1 MKIAILGATSA
12 IAHETAKHFA
22 KDNAEFFLVGRSE
35 GKLET
40 IANDLKVRGAKRVDI
55 FTSDLADLDRH
66 QALMDEAVAT
76 LEQIDVLLIAHG
88 TLGDQKLC
96 EQSVA
101 EMLKEFTNNC
111 TSVLSLLTLFAN
123 HFEQQKRGT
132 IAVISSVA
140 GDRGRQSN
148 YVYGTAKAAVTAFLQ
163 GLRGRLAKSGVHVLT
178 IKPGLIDT
186 PMTADLKKGPL
197 MASARSVGEGIYKAI
212 QHKKEVVYL
221 PAFWLPIMLIVKS
234 IPERVFKRLSI

>member
-12 IAHETAKHFA
+12 IAHEAAKPFA
-22 KDNAEFFLVGRSE
+22 KDNAEFFLVGRSQ

-40 IANDLKVRGAKRVDI
+40 IADDLKVRGAKRVDI
-55 FTSDLADLDRH
+55 YTADLADLDSH
-66 QALMDEAVAT
+66 QALFEATVAT
-76 LEQIDVLLIAHG
+76 LEYIDVLLIAYG
-88 TLGDQKLC
+88 TLGNQPLC

-101 EMLKEFTNNC
+101 ETLKEFNNNC

-123 HFEQQKRGT
+123 YFEQQKRGT

-163 GLRGRLAKSGVHVLT
+163 GLRGRLAKSGVNVLT

-186 PMTADLKKGPL
+186 PMTANLKKGL
-197 MASARSVGEGIYKAI
+197 LTASAKSVGEGIYKAI
-212 QHKKEVVYL
+212 QQKKEVVYL
-221 PAFWLPIMLIVKS
+221 PFFWRPIMLIVKS

>member
-12 IAHETAKHFA
+12 IAHEAAKCFA
-22 KDNAEFFLVGRSE
+22 KDNAEFFLVGRSDA
-35 GKLET
+35 KLET
-40 IANDLKVRGAKRVDI
+40 IANDLKVRGAKRVAT
-55 FTSDLADLDRH
+55 FTADLADFDRH
-66 QALMDEAVAT
+66 QALVDATIET
-76 LEQIDVLLIAHG
+76 LEQVDLLLIAHG

-111 TSVLSLLTLFAN
+111 TSVLALLTLFAN
-123 HFEQQKRGT
+123 YFERQKRGT

-148 YVYGTAKAAVTAFLQ
+148 YVYGTAKAGVTAFLQ

-197 MASARSVGEGIYKAI
+197 MASARGVGEGIYKAV
-212 QHKKEVVYL
+212 QRHKEVAYL

-234 IPERVFKRLSI
+234 IPERVFKRLAI

>member
-1 MKIAILGATSA
+1 MKIAIIGATSA
-12 IAHETAKHFA
+12 IAHETAKCFA
-22 KDNAEFFLVGRSE
+22 KNNAEFFLVGRSA

-40 IANDLKVRGAKRVDI
+40 LANDLKVRGAKRIDTYTV
-55 FTSDLADLDRH
+55 DLADLDRH
-66 QALMDEAVAT
+66 QALLEEALAK
-76 LEQIDVLLIAHG
+76 LEHIDVLLIAHG
-88 TLGDQKLC
+88 TLGDQQLC

-111 TSVLSLLTLFAN
+111 TSVIALLTLFAN
-123 HFEQQKRGT
+123 YFEQQKRGT

-186 PMTADLKKGPL
+186 PMTAELKKGPL
-197 MASARSVGEGIYKAI
+197 MASAQSVGEGIYKAI
-212 QHKKEVVYL
+212 QHKREVVYL
-221 PAFWLPIMLIVKS
+221 PMFWLPIMFIVKS
-234 IPERVFKRLSI
+234 IPERVFKRLAI

>member
-12 IAHETAKHFA
+12 IAHEAAKCFA
-22 KDNAEFFLVGRSE
+22 KDNAEFFLVGRSQE
-35 GKLET
+35 KLET
-40 IANDLKVRGAKRVDI
+40 IANDLKVRGAKRVDT
-55 FTSDLADLDRH
+55 FAVDLADLERH
-66 QALMDEAVAT
+66 QALFDATQAT
-76 LEQIDVLLIAHG
+76 LEHIDVLLIAYG
-88 TLGDQKLC
+88 TLGDQKRC
-96 EQSVA
+96 EQSVT
-101 EMLKEFTNNC
+101 ETLKEFTNNC

-123 HFEQQKRGT
+123 YFEQQKRGT

-148 YVYGTAKAAVTAFLQ
+148 YVYGTAKAAVTTFLQ
-163 GLRGRLAKSGVHVLT
+163 GLRGRLAKSNVVVLT

-212 QHKKEVVYL
+212 QKKNEVVYL
-221 PAFWLPIMLIVKS
+221 PAIWLPIMLIVKS

>member
-12 IAHETAKHFA
+12 IAHETAKCFA

-35 GKLET
+35 AKLET
-40 IANDLKVRGAKRVDI
+40 IANDLKVRGAKRIDTYAV
-55 FTSDLADLDRH
+55 DLADLDLH
-66 QALMDEAVAT
+66 QVLLDQTVAT
-76 LEQIDVLLIAHG
+76 LGQIDVLLIAHG
-88 TLGDQKLC
+88 TLGNQQLC
-96 EQSVA
+96 EQSIT

-111 TSVLSLLTLFAN
+111 TSVISLLTLFAN
-123 HFEQQKRGT
+123 YFEQQKRGT

-148 YVYGTAKAAVTAFLQ
+148 YVYGTAKAAITAFLQ
-163 GLRGRLAKSGVHVLT
+163 GLRGRLAKSGVSVLT

-197 MASARSVGEGIYKAI
+197 MASAHSVGEGIYKAI

-221 PAFWLPIMLIVKS
+221 PAFWLPIMFVVKS
-234 IPERVFKRLSI
+234 IPERIFKRLSI

>member
-12 IAHETAKHFA
+12 IAHETAKYFA
-22 KDNAEFFLVGRSE
+22 KDNAEIFLVGRSE

-40 IANDLKVRGAKRVDI
+40 IANDLKVRGAKRVDT
-55 FTSDLADLDRH
+55 FTSDLANLDLH
-66 QALMDEAVAT
+66 QALLNETVAT

-123 HFEQQKRGT
+123 YFEQQKRGT

-234 IPERVFKRLSI
+234 IPERIFKRLSI

>member
-22 KDNAEFFLVGRSE
+22 QDNAEFFLVARSE

-40 IANDLKVRGAKRVDI
+40 IANDLKVRGAKRIDTCVL
-55 FTSDLADLDRH
+55 DLADLDRH
-66 QALMDEAVAT
+66 QALLDEALAK
-76 LEQIDVLLIAHG
+76 LEHIDVLFIAHG
-88 TLGDQKLC
+88 TLGNQQAC

-101 EMLKEFTNNC
+101 ETLKEFTNNC

-123 HFEQQKRGT
+123 HFEQQKSGT

-148 YVYGTAKAAVTAFLQ
+148 YVYGTAKAAITVFLQ

-212 QHKKEVVYL
+212 QRKKEVVYL

-234 IPERVFKRLSI
+234 IPERVFKRLAM

>member
-12 IAHETAKHFA
+12 IAHETAKCFA

-35 GKLET
+35 AKLET
-40 IANDLKVRGAKRVDI
+40 IANDLKVRGAKRVD
-55 FTSDLADLDRH
+55 TYTVDLADLDRH
-66 QALMDEAVAT
+66 QALLDQTVAT
-76 LEQIDVLLIAHG
+76 FEQVDILLIAHG
-88 TLGDQKLC
+88 TLGNQQLC
-96 EQSVA
+96 EQSVV
-101 EMLKEFTNNC
+101 ETMKEFTNNC

-123 HFEQQKRGT
+123 YFEQQKRGT

-148 YVYGTAKAAVTAFLQ
+148 YVYGTAKAAITAFLQ
-163 GLRGRLAKSGVHVLT
+163 GLRGRLAKSGVSVLT

-186 PMTADLKKGPL
+186 PMTAELKKGLL

-221 PAFWLPIMLIVKS
+221 PAFWRPIMFIVKS

>member
-12 IAHETAKHFA
+12 IAHETAKYFA

-40 IANDLKVRGAKRVDI
+40 IANDLKVRGAKRVDT
-55 FTSDLADLDRH
+55 FTVDLADLDRH
-66 QALMDEAVAT
+66 QALLDATVAT

-88 TLGDQKLC
+88 TLGDQQLC

-123 HFEQQKRGT
+123 YFEQQKRGT

-148 YVYGTAKAAVTAFLQ
+148 YVYGTAKAATTAFLQ

-178 IKPGLIDT
+178 VKPGLIDT
-186 PMTADLKKGPL
+186 PMTAELKKGPL
-197 MASARSVGEGIYKAI
+197 MANARSVGEGIYNAI

-221 PAFWLPIMLIVKS
+221 PVFWLPIMLIVKS
-234 IPERVFKRLSI
+234 IPERIFKRLSL

>member
-1 MKIAILGATSA
+1 MKIALLGATSA
-12 IAHETAKHFA
+12 IAHETAKCFA
-22 KDNAEFFLVGRSE
+22 QDGAEFFLVGRSQE
-35 GKLET
+35 KLET
-40 IANDLKVRGAKRVDI
+40 IANDLKVRGAKRVDT
-55 FTSDLADLDRH
+55 FAVDLAALDQHQTLVDAAITTLGQLDL
-66 QALMDEAVAT
+66 
-76 LEQIDVLLIAHG
+76 LLIAHG

-96 EQSVA
+96 EQNVA
-101 EMLKEFTNNC
+101 ETLKEFTNNC

-123 HFEQQKRGT
+123 YFEGQKRGT

-163 GLRGRLAKSGVHVLT
+163 GLRGRLAKANVHVLT

-197 MASARSVGEGIYKAI
+197 TASARSVGEGIYKAVQ
-212 QHKKEVVYL
+212 QHKEVVYL
-221 PAFWLPIMLIVKS
+221 PWFWLPIMLIVKS
-234 IPERVFKRLSI
+234 IPERMFKRLSI

>member
-12 IAHETAKHFA
+12 IAHETAKCFA
-22 KDNAEFFLVGRSE
+22 KDNAEFFLVGRSAE
-35 GKLET
+35 KLET
-40 IANDLKVRGAKRVDI
+40 IANDLKVRGAKRIDTYTV
-55 FTSDLADLDRH
+55 DLADLDHH
-66 QALMDEAVAT
+66 QALLDQTVAT

-88 TLGDQKLC
+88 TLGNQQLC

-111 TSVLSLLTLFAN
+111 TSVISLLTLFAN
-123 HFEQQKRGT
+123 YFEQQKCGT

-148 YVYGTAKAAVTAFLQ
+148 YVYGTAKAAITAFLQ
-163 GLRGRLAKSGVHVLT
+163 GLRGRLAKSGVSVLT

-186 PMTADLKKGPL
+186 PMTAELKKGPL

-221 PAFWLPIMLIVKS
+221 PAFWLPIMFVVKS

>member
-12 IAHETAKHFA
+12 IAHETAKYFA
-22 KDNAEFFLVGRSE
+22 KDNAEFFLVGRSA

-40 IANDLKVRGAKRVDI
+40 IANDLKVRGAKRVDTFI
-55 FTSDLADLDRH
+55 SDLADLDHH
-66 QALMDEAVAT
+66 QALLNETVAT

-123 HFEQQKRGT
+123 YFEQQRSGT

-148 YVYGTAKAAVTAFLQ
+148 YVYGTAKAAITAFLQ

-186 PMTADLKKGPL
+186 PMTAELKKGPL

-234 IPERVFKRLSI
+234 IPERIFKRLSI